1 MDPRDEAD
9 DYGDDAAVG
18 GDDDPFSDLE
28 RVSDEEEEEDD
39 DGEDLFENQEMC
51 ALSLSPSALEEGN
64 EIAIWHPCCPPS
76 PSPHQPP
83 PPIPLA
89 LTSSRASSPPFAAI
103 RAGITVR
110 WRTSIS
116 TKRTGS
122 RSRPRTT
129 TRRRSSRRGSARKRS
144 SRSETRGKVSGRG

>member
-51 ALSLSPSALEEGN
+51 ALSLSL
-64 EIAIWHPCCPPS
+64 
-76 PSPHQPP
+76 
-83 PPIPLA
+83 
-89 LTSSRASSPPFAAI
+89 RA
-103 RAGITVR
+103 
-110 WRTSIS
+110 
-116 TKRTGS
+116 
-122 RSRPRTT
+122 
-129 TRRRSSRRGSARKRS
+129 RG
-144 SRSETRGKVSGRG
+144 GK